1 MKVCIHANDAQ
12 HEINLQK
19 NLLTPS
25 CDDIL
30 DYGWDHKF
38 YKLIDVRQ
46 LLTTFTLSERSCVQ
60 TFLLALL
67 ILLNYLRLVCFSF
80 EEMVMLL

>member
-12 HEINLQK
+12 HEINFQK

-25 CDDIL
+25 CDDIVE
-30 DYGWDHKF
+30 YGWDNNLK
-38 YKLIDVRQ
+38 KLIDVTQ

-60 TFLLALL
+60 TFSLSLSN
-67 ILLNYLRLVCFSF
+67 LLNYLPLVCFSF